1 MYLTLKNTDISW
13 EKLAKPIVI
22 NFWLEPVDP
31 LLKAEEYSND
41 PIAPQFALDD
51 SGTLKSVKTKV
62 EEDTSNPLSGWL
74 WTGFSLA
81 LVVTIVAGIVYYYM
95 RQRIKKLQ
103 LQQAVAEGKVSLR
116 EKDDEGTDNEGAP
129 DKQGGVE
136 MGRMS
141 NMSTPQTN
149 RHNESHRGMLERS
162 DISSRFGTAHA
173 NETAMEY
180 F

>member
-13 EKLAKPIVI
+13 AKLAKPIVI

-41 PIAPQFALDD
+41 PIPPQFALDD
-51 SGTLKSVKTKV
+51 TGTLKSVKAKV
-62 EEDTSNPLSGWL
+62 EEDTGNPLSGWL

-81 LVVTIVAGIVYYYM
+81 LVITIIAFIVYYYM
-95 RQRIKKLQ
+95 RQRIKRLQ

-116 EKDDEGTDNEGAP
+116 EKDDEGTENEDAP

-141 NMSTPQTN
+141 TPQTN
-149 RHNESHRGMLERS
+149 RNNESHRGMLERS
-162 DISSRFGTAHA
+162 DIS
-173 NETAMEY
+173 
-180 F
+180 